1 MASTSAGADELA
13 ELDPLPEDEALADAE
28 PLPEPEPEPLPE
40 PEPEPLPEPEPEPLP
55 EPEPDPDELS
65 AISLTLLLL
74 SSSPQ
79 AAAKSMRDMTAPSS
93 RIRRDIHFSLGTNI
107 REKDRHA

>member
-1 MASTSAGADELA
+1 VAPTSAGADELA

-40 PEPEPLPEPEPEPLP
+40 PEPEPLPEPEP
-55 EPEPDPDELS
+55 DPDELS
-65 AISLTLLLL
+65 AISVTLLLL

-93 RIRRDIHFSLGTNI
+93 RIRRDIHFSLGTNNYG
-107 REKDRHA
+107 EDRHA